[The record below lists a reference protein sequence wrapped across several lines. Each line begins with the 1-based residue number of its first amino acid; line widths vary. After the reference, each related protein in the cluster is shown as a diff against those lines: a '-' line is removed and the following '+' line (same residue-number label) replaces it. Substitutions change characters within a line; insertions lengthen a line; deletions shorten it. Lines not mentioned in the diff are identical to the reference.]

1 MTHLLRS
8 PSQLV
13 NPLARQ
19 RFMGYGTAP
28 GGASFVGALD
38 AYTTNLVA
46 LYSPFKRLLTS
57 YTGNGIR
64 VRRSSDSTLQ
74 WIGFNADGS
83 FDETS
88 YLAFIGAGNGFAHTV
103 ADQSGAGRN
112 VSQSTTAAQPQIAKD
127 ANGDYYLY
135 APGAGFTTTSM
146 PVTGLSIA
154 CTDFTLWT
162 VSSSSGYAFVPIM
175 TRDDSLLKERQILNY
190 GSSLVA
196 LIQDNAV
203 GTESSIGSTNT
214 NVYSVILAAG
224 SGGNKISNRLTTNT
238 GTRVVNSCTI
248 NRIGIGYNAGGP
260 FWSQNSRFYIGAVWS
275 EDKGPGAD
283 FAALAT
289 LGRTLI
295 PAAQ

>member
-1 MTHLLRS
+1 MFIRRT
-8 PSQLV
+8 
-13 NPLARQ
+13 PL
-19 RFMGYGTAP
+19 
-28 GGASFVGALD
+28 GGAHEA
-38 AYTTNLVA
+38 
-46 LYSPFKRLLTS
+46 
-57 YTGNGIR
+57 
-64 VRRSSDSTLQ
+64 
-74 WIGFNADGS
+74 
-83 FDETS
+83 
-88 YLAFIGAGNGFAHTV
+88 V
-103 ADQSGAGRN
+103 ADQSGAGQN

-135 APGAGFTTTSM
+135 APGAGFGTTGM
-146 PVTGLSIA
+146 PITGLSIA

-162 VSSSSGYAFVPIM
+162 VSSSSAYAFVPIM
-175 TRDDSLLKERQILNY
+175 TRDDALVKERQIINFG
-190 GSSLVA
+190 GSLA
-196 LIQDNAV
+196 ATIHDNAV
-203 GTESSIGSTNT
+203 GTLATIGSTNT

-238 GTRVVNSCTI
+238 GTRVVNSGTI
-248 NRIGIGYNAGGP
+248 NRIGIGYNSGGP

>member
-19 RFMGYGTAP
+19 RFIGYGTAP
-28 GGASFVGALD
+28 GGAGFVGALD
-38 AYTTNLVA
+38 AYTANLVA
-46 LYSPFKRLLTS
+46 LYSPFKRLLSS

-103 ADQSGAGRN
+103 ADQSGNGRHRT
-112 VSQSTTAAQPQIAKD
+112 QTTTAAQPQIAKD
-127 ANGDYYLY
+127 GDGNYYLY

-146 PVTGLSIA
+146 QWTGTGVSM
-154 CTDFTLWT
+154 TDFTLWQ
-162 VSSSSGYAFVPIM
+162 VGSSSAYAFSNLM
-175 TRDDSLLKERQILNY
+175 LRDNTAAKERAIVNYSSSILPTFQDSAS
-190 GSSLVA
+190 GTVA
-196 LIQDNAV
+196 
-203 GTESSIGSTNT
+203 SIGSTNT
-214 NVYSVILAAG
+214 NVYSMVFAAG
-224 SGGNKISNRLTTNT
+224 SGGNKLTNRLSTTT
-238 GTRVVNSCTI
+238 GTRTPVACTI
-248 NRIGIGYNAGGP
+248 NEINLGRLSGGA
-260 FWSQNSRFYIGAVWS
+260 FWSQNSRSYMGGVWA

-295 PAAQ
+295 SAAQ

>member
-1 MTHLLRS
+1 MLTLANKLRLSS
-8 PSQLV
+8 PI
-13 NPLARQ
+13 
-19 RFMGYGTAP
+19 T
-28 GGASFVGALD
+28 GGFVGALD

-46 LYSPFKRLLTS
+46 LYSPFKRLLAS

-88 YLAFIGAGNGFAHTV
+88 YLAFIGAGNGFAHTM
-103 ADQSGAGRN
+103 ADQSGAGRD
-112 VSQSTTAAQPQIAKD
+112 VSQSTAAAQPQIAKD

-135 APGAGFTTTSM
+135 APGAGFSTTYM
-146 PVTGLSIA
+146 PITGLSIA

-175 TRDDSLLKERQILNY
+175 TRDDGLLKERLIFNY
-190 GSSLVA
+190 SSSLVD

-203 GTESSIGSTNT
+203 GTLAAIGSTNK
-214 NVYSVILAAG
+214 NVYSVISAAG
-224 SGGNKISNRLTTNT
+224 SGGNKISNRLTTTT

-248 NRIGIGYNAGGP
+248 TRIGIGYNAGGP

>member
-1 MTHLLRS
+1 MLTGCG
-8 PSQLV
+8 PS
-13 NPLARQ
+13 N
-19 RFMGYGTAP
+19 
-28 GGASFVGALD
+28 GASFVGALD

-46 LYSPFKRLLTS
+46 LYSPFKRLLAS

-103 ADQSGAGRN
+103 ADQSGAARD
-112 VSQSTTAAQPQIAKD
+112 VTQSTTAAQPQIAKD

-175 TRDDSLLKERQILNY
+175 TRDDGLLKERQIINY
-190 GSSLVA
+190 GSSFA
-196 LIQDNAV
+196 ATIQDNAV
-203 GTESSIGSTNT
+203 GTLATIGSTNT

-224 SGGNKISNRLTTNT
+224 SGGNKMSNRLTTAT

-248 NRIGIGYNAGGP
+248 NRMGIGYNSGGP
-260 FWSQNSRFYIGAVWS
+260 FWAQNSRFYIGAVWS

-289 LGRTLI
+289 LGQTLI

>member
-1 MTHLLRS
+1 MF
-8 PSQLV
+8 
-13 NPLARQ
+13 LALSNSIANH
-19 RFMGYGTAP
+19 RFP
-28 GGASFVGALD
+28 GAAFVGPLD

-46 LYSPFKRLLTS
+46 LYSPFQRLLAS

-103 ADQSGAGRN
+103 ADQSGAGRD
-112 VSQSTTAAQPQIAKD
+112 VSQSTAAAQPQIAKD

-135 APGAGFTTTSM
+135 APGAGFSTTYM
-146 PVTGLSIA
+146 PVSGLSIA

-175 TRDDSLLKERQILNY
+175 TRDDGLFKERQILNY
-190 GSSLVA
+190 SSSLVA
-196 LIQDNAV
+196 VILDNAV
-203 GTESSIGSTNT
+203 GTQATIGSTNT
-214 NVYSVILAAG
+214 NVYSVISAAG
-224 SGGNKISNRLTTNT
+224 SGGNKISNRLTTAT

-248 NRIGIGYNAGGP
+248 NRIGIGYNSGGAT
-260 FWSQNSRFYIGAVWS
+260 WSQNSRFYIGAVWS

-289 LGRTLI
+289 LGQTLI

>member
-1 MTHLLRS
+1 MF
-8 PSQLV
+8 
-13 NPLARQ
+13 LALSNSIANH
-19 RFMGYGTAP
+19 RFP
-28 GGASFVGALD
+28 GESFIGALD

-46 LYSPFKRLLTS
+46 LYSPFKRLLSS
-57 YTGNGIR
+57 YMGNGIR

-103 ADQSGAGRN
+103 ADQSGAGRD
-112 VSQSTTAAQPQIAKD
+112 VSQSTAAAQPQIAKD

-135 APGAGFTTTSM
+135 APGAGFSTTYM
-146 PVTGLSIA
+146 PTISSPSIA

-175 TRDDSLLKERQILNY
+175 TRDDALLKERRILNF
-190 GSSLVA
+190 GSSIVA
-196 LIQDNAV
+196 EIQDNAV
-203 GTESSIGSTNT
+203 GTQASIGSTNT
-214 NVYSVILAAG
+214 NVYSAILAAG
-224 SGGNKISNRLTTNT
+224 GGGNKISNRLTTAT
-238 GTRVVNSCTI
+238 GTRVANSSTI
-248 NRIGIGYNAGGP
+248 NRIGIGYNGGGP